1 MPLSSYAS
9 VCFSDVSPGCIFAEL
24 LGKGRPMFPGASGY
38 EQLRLIMNVLG
49 TPSAPTLA
57 KVASDR
63 VRHHFQSLPP
73 QARRPLEELFPS
85 ADPNALS
92 LLSKLLAFD
101 PADRPTALEALAH
114 PYFEDF
120 YEPGAEATA
129 APIPREEFEF
139 ENRRLNAAQMRRLIL
154 EEAALYNPDLAKELT
169 RATARASSRGRFT
182 SGGASF
188 GGGLGGGSG
197 GGYDQLSEAEAFA
210 RGVQSVE
217 RGISERR
224 TTSLPKEKMARVAK
238 QYTSGRA
245 YHTEAPESSLAA
257 PDWTEGSGSGRVG
270 MTDDPVRGGW
280 VRGGT
285 RDVGG
290 GGGEAGPSASGDTF
304 GDEMAVDGRAAA

>member
-1 MPLSSYAS
+1 
-9 VCFSDVSPGCIFAEL
+9 
-24 LGKGRPMFPGASGY
+24 MFPGASGY

-63 VRHHFQSLPP
+63 VRNHFQSLPP
-73 QARRPLEELFPS
+73 QARQPLEDLFPS

-114 PYFEDF
+114 PYFENF

-129 APIPREEFEF
+129 APIPREEFAF

-154 EEAALYNPDLAKELT
+154 EEAALYHPELARELT
-169 RATARASSRGRFT
+169 RDAARGCSRGRFSRT
-182 SGGASF
+182 GGSF
-188 GGGLGGGSG
+188 GNGWGGGGGGGDRSDRGDRGDRGERDVGGSG
-197 GGYDQLSEAEAFA
+197 GGYDQLSEADAFA
-210 RGVQSVE
+210 RGVRSVE

-238 QYTSGRA
+238 QYTSSRA
-245 YHTEAPESSLAA
+245 YHTDAPESSLAA
-257 PDWTEGSGSGRVG
+257 PDWTQGSGSG
-270 MTDDPVRGGW
+270 MTGVADDPVRGGW
-280 VRGGT
+280 ARGGG
-285 RDVGG
+285 RDAVEGG
-290 GGGEAGPSASGDTF
+290 AEPATAAAAAEAYG
-304 GDEMAVDGRAAA
+304 GDEMAVDAA